1 MQASTGSLTSFL
13 SACLAPLTASVR
25 DQQGLAAP
33 AQALF
38 LRLFQRRGP
47 WFQARTFSYSEVEDS
62 AAAVQQLVEAGLA
75 RTDASAD
82 SDARSQIAG
91 AELMYSKWIIWI
103 WNGYLAVRQQLERRV
118 LKDAVV

>member
-1 MQASTGSLTSFL
+1 MYRAES
-13 SACLAPLTASVR
+13 
-25 DQQGLAAP
+25 QGLPSP

-75 RTDASAD
+75 RTDANAD
-82 SDARSQIAG
+82 PQARSQIAG
-91 AELMYSKWIIWI
+91 TALTGPPTLLWKQSCSRSVIRMFRKVMNW
-103 WNGYLAVRQQLERRV
+103 
-118 LKDAVV
+118 